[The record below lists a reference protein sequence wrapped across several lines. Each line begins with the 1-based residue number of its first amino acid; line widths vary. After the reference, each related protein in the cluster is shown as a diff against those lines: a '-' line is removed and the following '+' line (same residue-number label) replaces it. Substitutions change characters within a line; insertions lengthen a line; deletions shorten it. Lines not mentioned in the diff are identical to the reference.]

1 MGSASDTCWTRA
13 QACQWWHGE
22 ALSTALFVM
31 GPEEGSN
38 WMAGRRTAG
47 AVFLIDGREETTLR
61 VAGSLAPVARV
72 LEVLAR

>member
-1 MGSASDTCWTRA
+1 
-13 QACQWWHGE
+13 
-22 ALSTALFVM
+22 M